1 MQPHNQLLWADN
13 FRAFA
18 TVCVVI
24 LHVAAPILY
33 KFGTVSDYVW
43 WVGNIVDST
52 VRFCVPAFL
61 MLSGALLLGK
71 DYALGDFIKKRFTR
85 ILYPFLFWSVVYI
98 ATNLIHRFNSGAS
111 MSYAEIGHYI
121 FILFK
126 KKPSYHLWFVYMIL
140 GIYLFMP
147 IISKWIRNTDEK
159 GILYFLSIWFA
170 TTVIGLPVVAQYMPE
185 IDLKYFA
192 GYMGFPVLG
201 YYLSTK
207 QFNFNIKPI
216 AIVLFFLGVSV
227 TAVGTYYLSAL
238 HGKFYGTLYAY
249 LTPNIIIA
257 SAAMFL
263 LFKPIEVNNRFLK
276 HLVEI
281 ISTYSFGIYLAHV
294 LVLTFLSEMKIN
306 WSFINPFVGIT
317 VTTVLCLV
325 ISTALVYAINKLPF
339 IGKHVSG

>member
-1 MQPHNQLLWADN
+1 MQPQNQLLWADN
-13 FRAFA
+13 LRAFA
-18 TVCVVI
+18 TVCVI
-24 LHVAAPILY
+24 MLHVAAPILY
-33 KFGTVSDYVW
+33 KFGSVIDYVW

-71 DYALGDFIKKRFTR
+71 DYALGDFIKKRFIR
-85 ILYPFLFWSVVYI
+85 ILYPFLFWSIIYI
-98 ATNLIHRFNSGAS
+98 ASNLIYKFNSGAN
-111 MSYAEIGHYI
+111 MSYAEIGKHV
-121 FILFK
+121 FMLLK

-159 GILYFLSIWFA
+159 GILYFLGIWFA
-170 TTVIGLPVVAQYMPE
+170 TTIIGLPVVAQYMPE

-192 GYMGFPVLG
+192 GYMGFPILG

-207 QFNFNIKPI
+207 QFSINIKPI
-216 AIVLFFLGVSV
+216 AVLLFVFGVVV
-227 TAVGTYYLSAL
+227 TAVGNYYLSNL
-238 HGKFYGTLYAY
+238 QGRFNGTLYSY
-249 LTPNIIIA
+249 LKPNIVIA

-263 LFKPIEVNNRFLK
+263 LFKPIVVRNSILN
-276 HLVEI
+276 HLIKI

-294 LVLTFLSEMKIN
+294 LVLTFLAEMKIN
-306 WSFINPFVGIT
+306 WAFIDPVFGILFT
-317 VTTVLCLV
+317 TIVCLAISTVL
-325 ISTALVYAINKLPF
+325 VYLINKIPF